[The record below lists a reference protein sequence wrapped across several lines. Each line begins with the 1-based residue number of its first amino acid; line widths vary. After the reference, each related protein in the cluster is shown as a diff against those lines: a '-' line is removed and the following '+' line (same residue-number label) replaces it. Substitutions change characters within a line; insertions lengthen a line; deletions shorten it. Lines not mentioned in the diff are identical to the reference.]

1 MASEKTVELQ
11 AGQCGYFSFV
21 PVLRE
26 VCGSRT
32 WGENCSDSHNV
43 HNKLNICSTSIE
55 WHLGPDT
62 AGPPSWPLL
71 PKLVGQTIFVRTN
84 CSTYLP
90 LPKDQQQ
97 LEYNANQVALPDEV
111 YKSNAEYWRRTADQL
126 NNTRPTTPE
135 PDCGWSRGVASA
147 RSCLN
152 IISYATTLSVLT
164 RAAVYTNTTHDTV
177 LDVSPGSTHVS
188 K

>member
-1 MASEKTVELQ
+1 MASDKTVELQ

-32 WGENCSDSHNV
+32 WGDNCSDSQNV
-43 HNKLNICSTSIE
+43 HNELNICSTSIE
-55 WHLGPDT
+55 RHLDPDT
-62 AGPPSWPLL
+62 EGPPSWPLL
-71 PKLVGQTIFVRTN
+71 PNLVGQTIFVRTN

-111 YKSNAEYWRRTADQL
+111 YKSNAEYWRRTAGQL
-126 NNTRPTTPE
+126 NNTRPATPE
-135 PDCGWSRGVASA
+135 PDCAWSRGVANA
-147 RSCLN
+147 NSCLN
-152 IISYATTLSVLT
+152 TISFATTVSDLT
-164 RAAVYTNTTHDTV
+164 GAAVYTNATHDTV
-177 LDVSPGSTHVS
+177 LDVSHGNTLVS
-188 K
+188 N